1 MAFAAPAALILL
13 LALIPVIWLGWPR
26 LAYRRRRD
34 RSSLILR
41 SLILILLVLALAG
54 AQAVRPADRLAIAF
68 LVDVSDSVG
77 GAARA
82 AQLAFIND
90 AVTALQPDDQAA
102 VIAFGGDALIERP
115 LVPARAFAT
124 LTALRSTPAAG
135 NTDLEE
141 AINLALALLPADAG
155 RRIVILSDGEQTT
168 GDALRAAR
176 RAAALGVAIDY
187 ARFQRERTPEIQLAE
202 VRAPASV
209 SAGQTFD
216 LDLTINADQDGP
228 AAISVYADGALLLTQ
243 TVDLRTGSNR
253 YALALQAGAAG
264 FSDFRVQVDPVAN
277 TGMADGFFQNNSL
290 AAFSR
295 VVGPPRVLIARVA
308 PEETRYLA
316 DALRASGLIV
326 DEAAPE
332 DLPLGLAALETYDSI
347 VLANVPAVALGEA
360 RMALLQTYIRDLGG
374 GLVVTGGPQ
383 SYAPGGYFET
393 PLEDLL
399 PVEMQIRD
407 QQRLP
412 QLAIVYAIDRSGSMQ
427 AVGPS
432 GVENIELAKEAIIRS
447 IAFLLPTDR
456 AGVVSFDT
464 DGAWIAEIQP
474 VLDRVELQA
483 LVGTLRASGGT
494 DILAGMRLAGTA
506 LQTDPATRKHIVL
519 LTDGGAPESGLIALT
534 QLLHDQYGITTSVI
548 AIGGAPSAFLARM
561 AEVGGGNY
569 HAVEVVA
576 QIPTIFTQEAVL
588 ATRAYIIEA
597 PFTPAFAAPGPILNG
612 IDALP
617 PLRGYVAAAPRTAAQ
632 TLLTSGA
639 PYHDPILAA
648 WQYGL
653 GRAVAFTADVTARWA
668 ADWVTWPEFARFWDQ
683 AVRWTI
689 VEGADANLEVR
700 VEAHGESARL
710 IVDARDDAGG
720 FLNGLTLT
728 AALIDP
734 DLTTETLTL
743 TQTAPG
749 LYEAAFTPRAEGAY
763 FIGVSGADQDGRTY
777 TQTAGWVNSYSA
789 EYALRPP
796 DDGARLLADLAAL
809 TGGRPL
815 DSAPDQAARRDR
827 MAQPALTPLAPLLLL
842 LALLLWPVDIAV
854 RRLLITPSD
863 LARLRAYLR
872 RTLFGQR
879 ATVDTRARLTAL
891 REARARAAAR
901 TTGEA
906 EPIRPV
912 PPGAPAASPPAR
924 PEQPS
929 SSASPAAPPPIERAE
944 GENLASALLK
954 RKRRE

>member
-1 MAFAAPAALILL
+1 MTFAAPAALILL

-34 RSSLILR
+34 WSSLILR
-41 SLILILLVLALAG
+41 SLILVLLVLALAG
-54 AQAVRPADRLAIAF
+54 AQAVRPADRLAVAF
-68 LVDVSDSVG
+68 LVDASDSVG

-90 AVTALQPDDQAA
+90 AVAALQPEDQAA

-115 LVPARAFAT
+115 LAPARAFGT

-141 AINLALALLPADAG
+141 AINLGLALLPADAG

-176 RAAALGVAIDY
+176 RAAALGVAIGY

-209 SAGQTFD
+209 SAGQMFD

-228 AAISVYADGALLLTQ
+228 AAISVYADGALLVAQ
-243 TVDLRTGSNR
+243 TVDLRAGSSR
-253 YALALQAGAAG
+253 FALTLQAGEAG
-264 FSDFRVQVDPVAN
+264 FSDFRVQVDPIASAG
-277 TGMADGFFQNNSL
+277 TSDGFFQNNSL

-295 VVGPPRVLIARVA
+295 VIGPPRVLIVRVD

-326 DEAAPE
+326 DEAAP
-332 DLPLGLAALETYDSI
+332 DGLPLGLAALEAYDSI
-347 VLANVPAVALGEA
+347 VLANVPAVALSEG
-360 RMALLQTYIRDLGG
+360 RMALLQTYVRDLGG
-374 GLVVTGGPQ
+374 GLVVTGGPE

-393 PLEDLL
+393 PLADLL
-399 PVEMQIRD
+399 PVELQIRD

-412 QLAIVYAIDRSGSMQ
+412 QLTIVYAIDRSGSME

-447 IAFLLPTDR
+447 IAFLQPTDR

-474 VLDRVELQA
+474 VLDRVGLQA

-506 LQTDPATRKHIVL
+506 LQTDPAARKHIIL

-534 QLLHDQYGITTSVI
+534 QLLHDQDGITTSVI

-569 HAVEVVA
+569 HAVETVT

-617 PLRGYVAAAPRTAAQ
+617 PLRGYVATAPRTAAQ
-632 TLLTSGA
+632 TLLTSGS

-668 ADWVTWPEFARFWDQ
+668 ADWVTWTEFARFWDQ

-689 VEGADANLEVR
+689 VEGADASLEAR
-700 VEAHGESARL
+700 VETRGESARL

-749 LYEAAFTPRAEGAY
+749 LYEATFTPRAEGAY
-763 FIGVSGADQDGRTY
+763 FLGISGADRAGRAY
-777 TQTAGWVNSYSA
+777 TQTTGWVNTYSA

-809 TGGRPL
+809 TGGRPF
-815 DSAPDQAARRDR
+815 DGAPSDAALHDR
-827 MAQPALTPLAPLLLL
+827 SAQPALTPLAPLLLL

-872 RTLFGQR
+872 RAIFGQR
-879 ATVDTRARLTAL
+879 AAVAPSARLAPL
-891 REARARAAAR
+891 HEARARAAAR
-901 TTGEA
+901 TTVEA
-906 EPIRPV
+906 EPTRPV
-912 PPGAPAASPPAR
+912 PPGAPAAPSPAR
-924 PEQPS
+924 PGPS
-929 SSASPAAPPPIERAE
+929 SPVPPSPPPPVERAE